1 MKRKLFLR
9 FLSVTLLITFITAC
23 SVLNLTDLADEQ
35 TNEAEQ
41 PAEDSKEIIDEDEE
55 AVDEDTDGLEDGEV
69 LTCFHADN
77 FVLNFDHTLTINA
90 GEASLTHILKQGG
103 IALANDKTSEAADSF
118 LTTVLPQELTFEYMG
133 VAGPCD
139 VSAGGTVIVS
149 AEGYCN
155 DGIVYLTITE
165 DWQDA
170 NGTMTCDDETQP
182 FWAPG
187 YTAVHSGA
195 TGNGEEFL
203 IVNDLEG
210 YTVMREFLAGDGY
223 HSWTLMMDISLVPL
237 VPEP

>member
-9 FLSVTLLITFITAC
+9 FLSVTLLITFISAC

-41 PAEDSKEIIDEDEE
+41 PVEDSEKIVDDDEE
-55 AVDEDTDGLEDGEV
+55 AADEVADGLEDGDV

-77 FVLNFDHTLTINA
+77 FVLNFDHTLTVNA
-90 GEASLTHILKQGG
+90 GDTSLTHILKQGG
-103 IALANDKTSEAADSF
+103 IALINDMTSEAADSF
-118 LTTVLPQELTFEYMG
+118 ITTNYPQELTYEYM
-133 VAGPCD
+133 
-139 VSAGGTVIVS
+139 GGTVIVS

-210 YTVMREFLAGDGY
+210 YTVMREFLGGDGY
-223 HSWTLMMDISLVPL
+223 HSWTLTMDISLVPL